1 MGNECSACSCNDQKE
16 IDDSTAL
23 YLQSKGKQLKEKLD
37 EKEYLFNYIIY
48 TLIKI

>member
-23 YLQSKGKQLKEKLD
+23 YLQKQGKTSKDKLD
-37 EKEYLFNYIIY
+37 EKE
-48 TLIKI
+48 